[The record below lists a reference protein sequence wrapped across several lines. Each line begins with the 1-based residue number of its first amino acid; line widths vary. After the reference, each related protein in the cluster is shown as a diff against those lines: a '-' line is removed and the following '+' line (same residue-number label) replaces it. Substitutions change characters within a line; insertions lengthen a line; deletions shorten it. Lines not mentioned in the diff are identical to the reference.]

1 MDPVIAEDERMYER
15 SAITEWLMNHQTS
28 PLDPSRTLSAA
39 VLISNRA
46 VREAIELL
54 VDSGDI
60 DEELRASWVERKRN
74 YDMAKAQEMYAEGR
88 VMDAARL
95 GLPKAQK
102 ELAERYFYGSG
113 GVEKNLLKFSEWA
126 RRAAEG
132 GDSRGQFLLGYSL
145 HYGEGCTSN
154 LKQAIHWYTLAAEQ
168 GDADA
173 MNDIGFIHY
182 KGGEGQ

>member
-1 MDPVIAEDERMYER
+1 MSKLATTAKGGKSGSGKVKTNAQNISEQFICPITQELMVDPVIAEDERMYER

-88 VMDAARL
+88 VMDPVRV
-95 GLPKAQK
+95 
-102 ELAERYFYGSG
+102 R
-113 GVEKNLLKFSEWA
+113 
-126 RRAAEG
+126 
-132 GDSRGQFLLGYSL
+132 
-145 HYGEGCTSN
+145 
-154 LKQAIHWYTLAAEQ
+154 EQ
-168 GDADA
+168 VFDGHLYR
-173 MNDIGFIHY
+173 IQLWHI
-182 KGGEGQ
+182 